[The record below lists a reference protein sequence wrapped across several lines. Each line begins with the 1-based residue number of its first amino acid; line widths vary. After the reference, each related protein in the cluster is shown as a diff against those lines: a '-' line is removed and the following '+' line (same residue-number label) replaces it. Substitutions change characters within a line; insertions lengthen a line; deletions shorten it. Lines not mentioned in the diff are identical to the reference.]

1 MKKFTKK
8 INESVGDKI
17 PTAEGLPKHNKEI
30 ITKMI
35 HRLEYLKDS
44 ISNNYVGINIPNE
57 VIEPHL
63 EKLKEIL
70 GKEDFE
76 IFTQNQKMRD
86 HGHYHITVI
95 NVMDCN
101 RLSKEMGM
109 ANFVKSV
116 ELEFEY
122 PVEDLEM
129 LGVGTA
135 SKGDNTAYFIVC
147 QSDSLDAVRTRFNL
161 PKQDFHVTLGFDK
174 KDVFG
179 IPKNVVIN

>member
-1 MKKFTKK
+1 MTY
-8 INESVGDKI
+8 NL
-17 PTAEGLPKHNKEI
+17 T
-30 ITKMI
+30 
-35 HRLEYLKDS
+35 YLKDT
-44 ISNNYVGINIPNE
+44 IGNNYVGINIPE
-57 VIEPHL
+57 DVVQPHL

-70 GKEDFE
+70 GEEDFE

-116 ELEFEY
+116 ELAFEY
-122 PVEDLEM
+122 PIEDLEL

-135 SKGDNTAYFIVC
+135 SKNDNTTYFIVC

-161 PKQDFHVTLGFDK
+161 PKQDFHVTLGFNV

-179 IPKNVVIN
+179 VPKNVVIN

>member
-1 MKKFTKK
+1 MTYYL
-8 INESVGDKI
+8 
-17 PTAEGLPKHNKEI
+17 T
-30 ITKMI
+30 
-35 HRLEYLKDS
+35 YLKDT
-44 ISNNYVGINIPNE
+44 IGNNYVGINIPNE
-57 VIEPHL
+57 VVEPHL

-70 GKEDFE
+70 GEEDFE
-76 IFTQNQKMRD
+76 IFTQNQKTRD

-116 ELEFEY
+116 ELAFEY

-129 LGVGTA
+129 LGVGMA
-135 SKGDNTAYFIVC
+135 SKNDNKAYFIVC
-147 QSDSLDAVRTRFNL
+147 QSDSLDAVRTCFNL
-161 PKQDFHVTLGFDK
+161 PKQDFHDTLGFNA

-179 IPKNVVIN
+179 VPKNVVID

>member
-1 MKKFTKK
+1 MT
-8 INESVGDKI
+8 
-17 PTAEGLPKHNKEI
+17 HNL
-30 ITKMI
+30 T
-35 HRLEYLKDS
+35 YLKDA
-44 ISNNYVGINIPNE
+44 IGNNYVGINIPNE
-57 VIEPHL
+57 DVEPHL

-70 GKEDFE
+70 GEEDFE

-109 ANFVKSV
+109 SNFVKSV
-116 ELEFEY
+116 ELAFEY

-129 LGVGTA
+129 LGVGEA
-135 SKGDNTAYFIVC
+135 SKNGNTAYFIVC
-147 QSDSLDAVRTRFNL
+147 SSDSLDAVRTRFNL
-161 PKQDFHVTLGFDK
+161 NKQDFHVTLGFNV

-179 IPKNVVIN
+179 VPKNLVIN

>member
-1 MKKFTKK
+1 MTYYL
-8 INESVGDKI
+8 
-17 PTAEGLPKHNKEI
+17 T
-30 ITKMI
+30 
-35 HRLEYLKDS
+35 YLKDT
-44 ISNNYVGINIPNE
+44 IGNNYVGINIPE
-57 VIEPHL
+57 AIVEPHL

-70 GKEDFE
+70 GEEDFE

-116 ELEFEY
+116 ELAFEY
-122 PVEDLEM
+122 PVEDLEL
-129 LGVGTA
+129 LGVGKA
-135 SKGDNTAYFIVC
+135 SKNDNTAYFIVC

-161 PKQDFHVTLGFDK
+161 TKQDFHTTLGFNA

-179 IPKNVVIN
+179 VPKNLVIN

>member
-1 MKKFTKK
+1 MTY
-8 INESVGDKI
+8 
-17 PTAEGLPKHNKEI
+17 
-30 ITKMI
+30 
-35 HRLEYLKDS
+35 YLTYLRDT
-44 ISNNYVGINIPNE
+44 IGNNYVGINIPE
-57 VIEPHL
+57 VVVEPHL

-70 GKEDFE
+70 GEEDFE

-101 RLSKEMGM
+101 RLSKEMGI

-116 ELEFEY
+116 ELAFEY

-129 LGVGTA
+129 LGVGVA
-135 SKGDNTAYFIVC
+135 SKNANTAYFIVC
-147 QSDSLDAVRTRFNL
+147 QSDSLDAVRTRFKL
-161 PKQDFHVTLGFDK
+161 PKQDFHATLGFNA

-179 IPKNVVIN
+179 VPKNVVID

>member
-1 MKKFTKK
+1 MTY
-8 INESVGDKI
+8 NL
-17 PTAEGLPKHNKEI
+17 T
-30 ITKMI
+30 
-35 HRLEYLKDS
+35 YLKDT
-44 ISNNYVGINIPNE
+44 IGNNYVGINIPE
-57 VIEPHL
+57 DVVQPHL
-63 EKLKEIL
+63 EKIKDIL
-70 GKEDFE
+70 GEEDFE

-116 ELEFEY
+116 ELAFEY
-122 PVEDLEM
+122 PVEDLEL

-135 SKGDNTAYFIVC
+135 SKNDNTAYFIVC

-161 PKQDFHVTLGFDK
+161 TKQDFHITLGFNA

-179 IPKNVVIN
+179 VPKNVVIN

>member
-1 MKKFTKK
+1 MTY
-8 INESVGDKI
+8 
-17 PTAEGLPKHNKEI
+17 
-30 ITKMI
+30 
-35 HRLEYLKDS
+35 YLTYLRDT
-44 ISNNYVGINIPNE
+44 IGNNYVGINIPSE
-57 VIEPHL
+57 VVQPHL

-70 GKEDFE
+70 GEEDFE
-76 IFTQNQKMRD
+76 IFTNNQKMRD

-116 ELEFEY
+116 ELAFEY

-129 LGVGTA
+129 LGVGMA
-135 SKGDNTAYFIVC
+135 SKNDNKAYFIVC
-147 QSDSLDAVRTRFNL
+147 SSDSLDAVRTRFNL
-161 PKQDFHVTLGFDK
+161 PKQDFHVTLGFNI

-179 IPKNVVIN
+179 VSKNVLIS